1 MEIFEKLFLLIAG
14 LFLPALALAQEPGQM
29 GNGMM
34 DGHMMMDGMGV
45 MGIFM
50 IIICIL
56 LVVLLVLA
64 ILALIKY
71 LRQK

>member
-1 MEIFEKLFLLIAG
+1 MKCFEKLLMLIAAF
-14 LFLPALALAQEPGQM
+14 FLPAMALAEGPGQM

-34 DGHMMMDGMGV
+34 DSHMMPGMGG

-50 IIICIL
+50 VIICIL
-56 LVVLLVLA
+56 LIILLVLA

-71 LRQK
+71 LRKK